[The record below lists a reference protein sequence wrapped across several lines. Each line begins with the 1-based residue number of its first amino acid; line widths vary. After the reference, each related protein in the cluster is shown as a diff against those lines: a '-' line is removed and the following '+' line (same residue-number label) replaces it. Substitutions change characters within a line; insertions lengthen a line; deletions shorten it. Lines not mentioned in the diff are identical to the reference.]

1 MREDDELD
9 VDRIERDVS
18 PTLAKRTV
26 ELAPAAVL
34 AYDDESWHD
43 TIVFVTA
50 GEIEVQGSH
59 DERARFG
66 PGDIL
71 CLAPFC
77 VRIVRNVGVEPA
89 RLLAVTRRC
98 GVGESGR
105 SNAMTRRR

>member
-1 MREDDELD
+1 MSEDDELD
-9 VDRIERDVS
+9 VGRIEREIS
-18 PTLAKRTV
+18 PTLVKRTV

-34 AYDDESWHD
+34 AYDDGSWHD

-50 GEIEVQGSH
+50 GEIEVQGRR

-71 CLAPFC
+71 CLAPFA
-77 VRIVRNVGVEPA
+77 VRVVRNVGAEPA

-98 GVGESGR
+98 DQVGEPDEQP
-105 SNAMTRRR
+105 RRRRS